1 MIEYRHTPVRSE
13 VAKLDR
19 VSGVGESR
27 RSLPRSTHADHHRT
41 SIHSHTNMCN
51 DVALSRRGQ
60 EGKMMG

>member
-1 MIEYRHTPVRSE
+1 MKRGRWSKDRMQGTLVRGE

-41 SIHSHTNMCN
+41 STSQPHKH
-51 DVALSRRGQ
+51 VQ
-60 EGKMMG
+60 